1 MSRRIDLNQPLSED
15 DLEYLAQRSHLTRGV
30 DLSSISAED
39 EYAEEDGDLDED
51 LDDSDDSDE
60 DEDLDSDSDEEE
72 DEDDEIVE
80 DDEDLEE
87 LSIPELRALALE
99 REIEVPK
106 KALKSHLIELLS

>member
-1 MSRRIDLNQPLSED
+1 MSRRIDLDQPLSED

-30 DLSSISAED
+30 DLSSISVED
-39 EYAEEDGDLDED
+39 EYAEEDEDLDED
-51 LDDSDDSDE
+51 LDDSDDSDS
-60 DEDLDSDSDEEE
+60 DEDE

-80 DDEDLEE
+80 EDEDLEE

-99 REIEVPK
+99 RGIEVPK